1 MTPFYRE
8 NNIVFRIASADAL
21 SRFKKVQ
28 AHSFIQITRKDVEFG
43 RSAREILL
51 LSYDRFSNWLYR
63 MERSFLMSHRGPLSE
78 ELKQTAFT
86 TLIDEL
92 NTIEE
97 VCERHPQIFD
107 ETIRKYIR
115 LIHHYSAAS
124 IKNQFSDAFTLDQDK
139 AYARMTDIVSNY
151 LQHLLIAMHEFNNNV
166 LRGKNPFICIS
177 EFSIQSRVEPPTVVQ
192 RAKFFCE
199 LLGDLKFEVKNFTE
213 QLDISDCVQMLNDAG
228 VSAFPE
234 KGDKHGFDSGFE
246 ESNQSSK

>member
-8 NNIVFRIASADAL
+8 NNIVFRIVSADAL

-63 MERSFLMSHRGPLSE
+63 MERTFLMSHRGPVSE
-78 ELKQTAFT
+78 DLKQTAFT

-107 ETIRKYIR
+107 ETIRKYVR

-124 IKNQFSDAFTLDQDK
+124 MKKQFAEAFTLDQDK
-139 AYARMTDIVSNY
+139 AYTKMTDVVSSY
-151 LQHLLIAMHEFNNNV
+151 LQHLLIAMHEYNNNV
-166 LRGKNPFICIS
+166 LRGKDNFICVS
-177 EFSIQSRVEPPTVVQ
+177 DFSIQSQVEPPTVVQ
-192 RAKFFCE
+192 RAVFFKE
-199 LLGDLKFEVKNFTE
+199 LLNTQTFEVKNFTS
-213 QLDISDCVQMLNDAG
+213 QLDISDCVKLLNDACIQA
-228 VSAFPE
+228 VPE
-234 KGDKHGFDSGFE
+234 QGKHGFDSGFE
-246 ESNQSSK
+246 ESVHSSK

>member
-1 MTPFYRE
+1 
-8 NNIVFRIASADAL
+8 
-21 SRFKKVQ
+21 
-28 AHSFIQITRKDVEFG
+28 
-43 RSAREILL
+43 
-51 LSYDRFSNWLYR
+51 
-63 MERSFLMSHRGPLSE
+63 MSHRGPLSE

-115 LIHHYSAAS
+115 LIHHYSATS
-124 IKNQFSDAFTLDQDK
+124 IKNQFTDAFTLDQDK

-166 LRGKNPFICIS
+166 LRGKDAFICIS

-199 LLGDLKFEVKNFTE
+199 LLGDLTFEVKNFTE
-213 QLDISDCVQMLNDAG
+213 QLDISDCVQLLNDAG
-228 VSAFPE
+228 VKAFPE